1 MNSRER
7 RASPP
12 RLDPFVFPSST
23 VSRFALLILTV
34 LGASLFLFN
43 VMAYSFPGHTSNT
56 LQTYAECRT
65 LAPTPDLLPG
75 SATQAPTAYTA
86 ASEAFTACVASVGR
100 ITAALTLGGVAAL
113 LGVAGAI
120 YWLYPGWKIRRE
132 GLEPLEPEDAPELV
146 AYLDDLSHEAGLS
159 RAPTFLLNPLA
170 PSNSGLAFGRF
181 GRYYVVLNGGLAVQF
196 YVDRPAFRAVM
207 LHELAH
213 LRNGDVNKTYFTV
226 AVWWAFLGVALI
238 PFFVSMLL
246 EWDASL
252 AFGVGW
258 RALVLAG
265 LVYLTRNAVLR
276 AREVYADVRA
286 SVGEGPDGALDRV
299 LQSLARP
306 KPARWREAIP
316 ERWRRAL
323 DVHPDPDERRG
334 ALRETSGLFE
344 MGGWEA
350 FATGL
355 SVSVAFPQVHSL
367 LSLLAGTNAQLSLT
381 SLALGFIFAPLIVG
395 VAGLGAWRTTFVAL
409 IRGEAPR
416 CAARLGLALGAGVV
430 VGQALSFDAAAG
442 TLGRSVSSGSGL
454 FSGFGALWAVLLLV
468 GLYLFLLWV
477 AAGASQWL
485 AVATTGRSVRRTCAL
500 GLFVASVVLAIWI
513 GPFFWLSALGET
525 AGPALFVTATLY
537 AFLHPLTLLPLI
549 ILWAFPLSACLLR
562 ERTSLEAG
570 WAFLDSSPLPSA
582 PAAKVA
588 CRPGLAVTAGLAV
601 GLAFCALLLA
611 ARLWLHASV
620 PEATRDTNQYRMVFF
635 GAQVAAAALM
645 QAGVAAV
652 VAGRVRRL
660 GSLHGLCAAFVAGCA
675 MTAGLL
681 GLNVVFGGTSPP
693 AFAFMVFKFVIS
705 GGALLA
711 LPVSLAVAV
720 LASRI
725 RRSRRPDDGRGR
737 NDTSGGLFGDAVAR
751 ELARNR

>member
-1 MNSRER
+1 MTSRAHH
-7 RASPP
+7 ASPL
-12 RLDPFVFPSST
+12 RLNPFVFPSNT
-23 VSRFALLILTV
+23 GSRFALLILTV

-43 VMAYSFPGHTSNT
+43 VMAYSFPGHASNM
-56 LQTYAECRT
+56 LETYAKCQAM
-65 LAPTPDLLPG
+65 APTPDLLPE
-75 SATQAPTAYTA
+75 SATQAPTEYAA
-86 ASEAFTACVASVGR
+86 ASEAFTGCVASVGR

-132 GLEPLEPEDAPELV
+132 GLEPLEPEDAPELP
-146 AYLDDLSHEAGLS
+146 AYLDDLSREAGLS

-226 AVWWAFLGVALI
+226 AVWWAFVGVALV
-238 PFFVSMLL
+238 PFFITMLL
-246 EWDASL
+246 DLDASL

-258 RALVLAG
+258 RALVLAV

-276 AREVYADVRA
+276 TREVYADVRA
-286 SVGEGPDGALDRV
+286 SVGEGTDGALDRV

-316 ERWRRAL
+316 ERWRHAL

-334 ALRETSGLFE
+334 TLRETSGLFE

-395 VAGLGAWRTTFVAL
+395 VAGLGMWRATFVAL

-416 CAARLGLALGAGVV
+416 RAARLGLALGAGIV
-430 VGQALSFDAAAG
+430 VGLALSFDAAAG
-442 TLGRSVSSGSGL
+442 TLGRSVSSGPGPL
-454 FSGFGALWAVLLLV
+454 SGFGVLWAVLLLAS
-468 GLYLFLLWV
+468 LYLFLLWV

-485 AVATTGRSVRRTCAL
+485 AVAATGRSVRRVCVL
-500 GLFVASVVLAIWI
+500 GLTVASAVLAFWI
-513 GPFFWLSALGET
+513 GPLFWITALGET
-525 AGPALFVTATLY
+525 AGPTLFVTAVSY

-549 ILWAFPLSACLLR
+549 VLWAFPLSACLLR
-562 ERTSLEAG
+562 ERTFLEAG
-570 WAFLDSSPLPSA
+570 WAFLDSASLPSA
-582 PAAKVA
+582 PSAKVA
-588 CRPGLAVTAGLAV
+588 CRPGLAVKAGLAV
-601 GLAFCALLLA
+601 GLTFCALLLA

-711 LPVSLAVAV
+711 LPVALAAAA

-725 RRSRRPDDGRGR
+725 RGFRQPDDGRGR
-737 NDTSGGLFGDAVAR
+737 REAPEGLFGEAVAR
-751 ELARNR
+751 ELAKDR